1 MHINNE
7 RLYLSIP
14 FFSYVCLPILM
25 RLTEVEPPECG
36 RSILVVE
43 WARHSRRN
51 VFFFLTAIDVDVMA
65 ELASSRQTDTHTRET
80 DTDTRD
86 RHERQ
91 GGRDWAHGV

>member
-1 MHINNE
+1 
-7 RLYLSIP
+7 
-14 FFSYVCLPILM
+14 M

-65 ELASSRQTDTHTRET
+65 ELASSRQTDTRERQTRTHARQTRET
-80 DTDTRD
+80 
-86 RHERQ
+86 
-91 GGRDWAHGV
+91 GWAGFGHMVFSVE